1 MSKFCCYSATLIVVI
16 FLSASGLRINN
27 FLQARLRILRS
38 KVKTINW
45 IAVLMTAQDTVDEF
59 RRLRKAVKF
68 DVSAGYGSISSPIV
82 QTDPDLDLLDVE
94 VITRKSPV
102 LWAHQVGRK
111 YVQKVPDKA
120 LLGGLV
126 LIASELLKRGI
137 KNEKLIL
144 SPRVREIANMT
155 SAELDSKLEML
166 SSLEWKVD
174 PFLKGEYDNL
184 QSQPLEVIDRFIV
197 TSILPNVE
205 KELTPFMNSMVGDT
219 DKVKVAVKNL
229 KDAIKGSMVML
240 EKTANENI
248 QTLAPPII
256 ALSLQNQTTSTIDS
270 ASSNI
275 IDKVDS
281 VGQGVEEGMYCNM
294 FLQIF
299 MTWYFFFFYHSYST
313 GTSYY
318 NHLLILLISDIYSF
332 IYIVLSC
339 GLLE

>member
-1 MSKFCCYSATLIVVI
+1 MSKSCCYSAALIVVI

-27 FLQARLRILRS
+27 FLQARIQILRS

-45 IAVLMTAQDTVDEF
+45 IAVLRTAQDTGDEF
-59 RRLRKAVKF
+59 RRLRKAIKF
-68 DVSAGYGSISSPIV
+68 DISAGYGSISSPIDP
-82 QTDPDLDLLDVE
+82 TDPDLDLLDVE

-126 LIASELLKRGI
+126 LIASELLKRGV

-166 SSLEWKVD
+166 SSLEWKVN

-219 DKVKVAVKNL
+219 DKVKAAVKNL
-229 KDAIKGSMVML
+229 KDAIKGSMTML

-248 QTLAPPII
+248 QTLAPPVI

-281 VGQGVEEGMYCNM
+281 VGQGVEEGMYRN
-294 FLQIF
+294 IF
-299 MTWYFFFFYHSYST
+299 STDFHDVVLFSLYHSYST
-313 GTSYY
+313 GTLYCY
-318 NHLLILLISDIYSF
+318 HLSILLVPDVYSF
-332 IYIVLSC
+332 YLYCS
-339 GLLE
+339 

>member
-1 MSKFCCYSATLIVVI
+1 MLRFCCYSAALIVVI

-27 FLQARLRILRS
+27 FLQARLQILRS

-45 IAVLMTAQDTVDEF
+45 IAVLRTAQDTGDEF
-59 RRLRKAVKF
+59 RRLKKVVKF
-68 DVSAGYGSISSPIV
+68 DISAGYGSISSPIDP
-82 QTDPDLDLLDVE
+82 TDPDLDLLDVE

-126 LIASELLKRGI
+126 LIASELLKRGV

-219 DKVKVAVKNL
+219 DKVKVAVQNL
-229 KDAIKGSMVML
+229 KDAIKGSMVLL

-248 QTLAPPII
+248 QTLAPPVI
-256 ALSLQNQTTSTIDS
+256 ALSLQNQTTSTIDI

-281 VGQGVEEGMYCNM
+281 VGQGVEEGIYCNIISTDFHDALLFS
-294 FLQIF
+294 FLI
-299 MTWYFFFFYHSYST
+299 H
-313 GTSYY
+313 
-318 NHLLILLISDIYSF
+318 NIHVLLIF
-332 IYIVLSC
+332 
-339 GLLE
+339 

>member
-1 MSKFCCYSATLIVVI
+1 MLIFCCYSAALIVVI

-27 FLQARLRILRS
+27 FLQARLQILRS

-45 IAVLMTAQDTVDEF
+45 IAVLRTAQDTGDEF
-59 RRLRKAVKF
+59 RRLKKVIKF
-68 DVSAGYGSISSPIV
+68 DISAGYGSISSPIDP
-82 QTDPDLDLLDVE
+82 TDPDLDLLDVE

-126 LIASELLKRGI
+126 LIASELLKRGV

-155 SAELDSKLEML
+155 SAELDTKLEML

-205 KELTPFMNSMVGDT
+205 KELTPFMKSMVGDT
-219 DKVKVAVKNL
+219 DKVKVAVQNL
-229 KDAIKGSMVML
+229 KDAIKGSMVLL

-248 QTLAPPII
+248 QTLAPPVI
-256 ALSLQNQTTSTIDS
+256 ALSLQNQTTSTIDN

-281 VGQGVEEGMYCNM
+281 VGQGVEEGIYCNIISTD
-294 FLQIF
+294 FHDVVLFSFFITHIHLAHHAVTIHQ
-299 MTWYFFFFYHSYST
+299 YF
-313 GTSYY
+313 
-318 NHLLILLISDIYSF
+318 
-332 IYIVLSC
+332 
-339 GLLE
+339 